1 MNMTKLKMLGGSCVY
16 FLIIA
21 FSASVNAADV
31 YQVDSGVAIEGW
43 SVEGG
48 RELPILSFADIE
60 SAEESPDDIRAE
72 GIIEDSD
79 GSVRYQLSHSGPL
92 SRQVFA
98 NVREVEQDNGLTRSV
113 VTNIADGD
121 QMEFLSRTT
130 RGTRGGKHD
139 KGGSGNLLTQL
150 AYMEDQNTECPLCIY
165 FGGWIAAGLA
175 CAATAT
181 LAHYNCRIDCQ
192 FKGGIAKF
200 DTGICGSVNAECIC
214 WVQPDPIADYRF
226 GY

>member
-21 FSASVNAADV
+21 FSASVNAADP
-31 YQVDSGVAIEGW
+31 YQVNSGVSIEGW
-43 SVEGG
+43 SAEGG
-48 RELPILSFADIE
+48 RDIPVLSFDE
-60 SAEESPDDIRAE
+60 TQSLEEFSDDIRAE
-72 GIIEDSD
+72 GFMQDKD

-121 QMEFLSRTT
+121 QMEFLSRTSRET
-130 RGTRGGKHD
+130 RDGKPG
-139 KGGSGNLLTQL
+139 KGGNGNLLTQL

-165 FGGWIAAGLA
+165 FGGWIVVGVA
-175 CAATAT
+175 CAATAS

-192 FKGGIAKF
+192 FKGGIARF
-200 DTGICGSVNAECIC
+200 DTGACGSVNSECVC
-214 WVQPDPIADYRF
+214 WVERKPIAGELID
-226 GY
+226 G